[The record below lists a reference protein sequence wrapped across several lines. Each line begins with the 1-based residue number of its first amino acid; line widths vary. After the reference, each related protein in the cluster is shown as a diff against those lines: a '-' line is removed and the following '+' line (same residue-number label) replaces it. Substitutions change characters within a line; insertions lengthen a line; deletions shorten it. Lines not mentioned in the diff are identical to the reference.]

1 MMKITKDLGS
11 DKVWQIEVLCV
22 MWVWGKKMLDYSKP
36 LDAPSAFIFGGC
48 SYGTPIGVDRL
59 HMISLWRKACLQYEL
74 LLVLLFSYIP
84 HLWKSF
90 YPLLVSLF
98 SVLLGCSNL
107 WGWMLW
113 FPKQHQWRLIRER
126 LKWFDPHRFVDLI
139 PA

>member
-1 MMKITKDLGS
+1 
-11 DKVWQIEVLCV
+11 
-22 MWVWGKKMLDYSKP
+22 
-36 LDAPSAFIFGGC
+36 
-48 SYGTPIGVDRL
+48 L